1 MNQNSVFK
9 VLALTFFVVAV
20 TVGLAFL
27 VCTPIQ
33 DGGRFALGLV
43 PIVLAEFLLGG
54 MMLDSLSGDEK
65 SARHLFGLS
74 RIWYAWLYLGF
85 TLIAAALVAAGA
97 NATFIWALHILATAA
112 FVVLSVL
119 GSAVAD
125 RAVASDNIHPVDS
138 PLGGF
143 KNTAARLVSRA
154 QLIASPDFAGAK
166 AALLKSQDN
175 LRYVFVESTPA
186 STAEDAE
193 VGDCLQSLNDKLS
206 QVEGDAGLAAVVGK
220 DVEALCARLDTAI
233 KLRTSLLARRL

>member
-20 TVGLAFL
+20 TIGLAFL
-27 VCTPIQ
+27 ICTPIA

-43 PIVLAEFLLGG
+43 PIVFAEFLLGG
-54 MMLDSLSGDEK
+54 MVLSSLSGDER

-74 RIWYAWLYLGF
+74 RVWYAWLYLGF
-85 TLIAAALVAAGA
+85 TVVAAALVSGGA
-97 NATFIWALHILATAA
+97 NATFIWTLHILAIAA

-125 RAVASDNIHPVDS
+125 RAVASDNVHPVDS
-138 PLGGF
+138 PLSGF
-143 KNTAARLVSRA
+143 KNAAARLVSRA
-154 QLIASPDFAGAK
+154 QLVSVPDLAAAK

-186 STAEDAE
+186 SAAEDAE
-193 VGDCLQSLNDKLS
+193 VGACLQALNDKLA
-206 QVEGDAGLAAVVGK
+206 QVEADSGQAAAVGK
-220 DVEALCARLDTAI
+220 DIEALCARLDAAI
-233 KLRTSLLARRL
+233 KLRTTVLARRL

>member
-97 NATFIWALHILATAA
+97 NAKFIWALHILATAA
-112 FVVLSVL
+112 FVVFSVL

-125 RAVASDNIHPVDS
+125 RAVASDNVHPVDS
-138 PLGGF
+138 PLSGF
-143 KNTAARLVSRA
+143 KNAVARLVSRA
-154 QLIASPDFAGAK
+154 QLVASLDFAGAK

-186 STAEDAE
+186 SNADDAE

-220 DVEALCARLDTAI
+220 DVEALCARLDAAI

>member
-27 VCTPIQ
+27 VCAPIH

-43 PIVLAEFLLGG
+43 PIVLAEILLGG
-54 MMLDSLSGDEK
+54 VVLVSLSGDEK

-85 TLIAAALVAAGA
+85 TLVAALLVTAGA
-97 NATFIWALHILATAA
+97 GATLIWALHILAIAA

-125 RAVASDNIHPVDS
+125 RAVASDNVHPVDS
-138 PLGGF
+138 ALSGF
-143 KNTAARLVSRA
+143 KNAAARLVSRA
-154 QLIASPDFAGAK
+154 QLVSSPDFAAAK
-166 AALLKSQDN
+166 SALLKSQDN
-175 LRYVFVESTPA
+175 LRYVFVESTAA
-186 STAEDAE
+186 SAAEDAE
-193 VGDCLQSLNDKLS
+193 VGACLQSLNDKLA
-206 QVEGDAGLAAVVGK
+206 QVEVDAGLAAAAGK
-220 DVEALCARLDTAI
+220 EVEALCARLDAAI
-233 KLRTSLLARRL
+233 KLRTSSLARRL